1 MNCRHTILT
10 TIDSQHT
17 KLLTTVT
24 VPDLYSAMYR
34 FYTKILLIVCNAVNG
49 VSIKRKNKTYFISRR
64 HTQTTADMC
73 SAELSAYKT
82 ADD

>member
-1 MNCRHTILT
+1 
-10 TIDSQHT
+10 
-17 KLLTTVT
+17 
-24 VPDLYSAMYR
+24 MYR

-73 SAELSAYKT
+73 SADLAEHKVSPLRGIRMQNMT
-82 ADD
+82 AGG